1 MAQSQFPMTRGTA
14 GMPSTFGNWN
24 EFMHRFMF
32 PSFFER
38 NLSMGTIAP
47 VDVCECGNDFV
58 LRMAC
63 PGCTAQDIDV
73 TVEDDVVR
81 IRGKFPSFDHTEE
94 AGKQAHQQNQP
105 AQQHGQQSSTP
116 HEQCL
121 IRELPTG
128 RFERDVTLPTSI
140 NAQQAHAKFENG
152 LLTLTLPKTQ
162 AAQGHKIQ
170 IGQGQGVGAGT

>member
-14 GMPSTFGNWN
+14 GMPSMFGNWN
-24 EFMHRFMF
+24 DFMRRFMF
-32 PSFFER
+32 PTFFER
-38 NLSMGTIAP
+38 SLTMGSIAP
-47 VDVCECGNDFV
+47 VDVCERGNDFI

-63 PGCTAQDIDV
+63 PGCTPQDIDV

-94 AGKQAHQQNQP
+94 TTKQTAQTQQT
-105 AQQHGQQSSTP
+105 GQQPTTA

-128 RFERDVTLPTSI
+128 RFERDITLPTSV
-140 NAQQAHAKFENG
+140 NAQQSRAKFENG
-152 LLTLTLPKTQ
+152 MLTLMLPKAQ

-170 IGQGQGVGAGT
+170 IGQGQGVGVGT

>member
-1 MAQSQFPMTRGTA
+1 MAQSQYPMTRGTA

-24 EFMHRFMF
+24 DFMRRFMF
-32 PSFFER
+32 PTFFER
-38 NLSMGTIAP
+38 SLSMGSIAP
-47 VDVCECGNDFV
+47 VDVCERGNDFIV
-58 LRMAC
+58 RMAC
-63 PGCTAQDIDV
+63 PGCTPQDIDV

-94 AGKQAHQQNQP
+94 TAKQP
-105 AQQHGQQSSTP
+105 AQTQQQTGQQPTMS

-128 RFERDVTLPTSI
+128 RFERDITLPTSV
-140 NAQQAHAKFENG
+140 NAQQARAKFENG
-152 LLTLTLPKTQ
+152 LLTLMLPKTQ

-170 IGQGQGVGAGT
+170 IGQGQGVGVGT